1 MLYKDDRKEVK
12 EIILFSNYQKINIF
26 FHLTTLYFETE
37 YLTFSIAISITNHII
52 SFDVLIICVYIY
64 IYILTRIY
72 IYASSL
78 KNQCFFRVLN
88 NFKYTLEIF
97 S

>member
-52 SFDVLIICVYIY
+52 SFDVLIIYVYIY
-64 IYILTRIY
+64 INFNSY